1 MCCASSAAKKATYIM
16 EISHVSY
23 AAPLLSLALL
33 WTVAVVTPGPNFF
46 NIAQLAASQSKRHG
60 VVAAL
65 GVATGTVLWGL
76 AGGLGI
82 KSLFSAAPTLYLSFK
97 IAGGCYLIYLGL
109 KQFKRKP
116 PVAAGDSRLLDGAGR
131 TLWSVYGQGFLGNMT
146 NPKSALFVATIFA
159 TAMPATVPPTLL
171 ALAVSTMATL
181 SFSWYCSVALVFSSR
196 RMARV
201 YDRSRQWLDRFAG
214 SCYLLFGAHL
224 VASR

>member
-1 MCCASSAAKKATYIM
+1 MDVTPL
-16 EISHVSY
+16 SY

-33 WTVAVVTPGPNFF
+33 WTVAVITPGPNFF

-65 GVATGTVLWGL
+65 GVATGTVFWGL

-82 KSLFSAAPTLYLSFK
+82 KSLFSAAPTLYLAFK
-97 IAGGCYLIYLGL
+97 VAGGCYLIYLGL

-116 PVAAGDSRLLDGAGR
+116 AVAHGDSDSMVAAGR
-131 TLWSVYGQGFLGNMT
+131 TLTSAYGQGFLGNMT

-159 TAMPATVPPTLL
+159 TAMPATVPPSLL
-171 ALAVSTMATL
+171 ALAVLTMATL
-181 SFSWYCSVALVFSSR
+181 SFSWYCSVALLFSSR
-196 RMARV
+196 RV
-201 YDRSRQWLDRFAG
+201 TGIYNRSRKWLDRFAG

-224 VASR
+224 VANR

>member
-1 MCCASSAAKKATYIM
+1 MDITPL
-16 EISHVSY
+16 SY

-33 WTVAVVTPGPNFF
+33 WTVAVITPGPNFF

-82 KSLFSAAPTLYLSFK
+82 KSLFSAAPTLYLAFK
-97 IAGGCYLIYLGL
+97 VAGGCYLIYLGL

-116 PVAAGDSRLLDGAGR
+116 AVAQSDSDSMVGAGR
-131 TLWSVYGQGFLGNMT
+131 TLTSAYGQGFLGNMT

-159 TAMPATVPPTLL
+159 TAMPATVPPSLL
-171 ALAVSTMATL
+171 ALAVLTMATL
-181 SFSWYCSVALVFSSR
+181 SFSWYCSVALLFSSR
-196 RMARV
+196 RVTGV
-201 YDRSRQWLDRFAG
+201 YNRSRKWLDRFAG

-224 VASR
+224 VANR

>member
-1 MCCASSAAKKATYIM
+1 MDITQL
-16 EISHVSY
+16 SY

-46 NIAQLAASQSKRHG
+46 NTAQLAASCSRKHG

-82 KSLFSAAPTLYLSFK
+82 KSLFSAAPTLYLTFK

-116 PVAAGDSRLLDGAGR
+116 AALSGAHDPLNGAGR
-131 TLWSVYGQGFLGNMT
+131 TLLSAYGRGFVGNMT
-146 NPKSALFVATIFA
+146 NPKAAMFVATIFA
-159 TAMPATVPPTLL
+159 TAMPASPPPMLL
-171 ALAVSTMATL
+171 ALAVLTMASL
-181 SFSWYCSVALVFSSR
+181 SFSWYCSVALLFASR
-196 RMARV
+196 RVAGV
-201 YDRSRQWLDRFAG
+201 YERSRKWLDRFAG

-224 VASR
+224 VANR

>member
-1 MCCASSAAKKATYIM
+1 M
-16 EISHVSY
+16 ETGFLSY

-46 NIAQLAASQSKRHG
+46 NIAQLAASHSKRHG

-82 KSLFSAAPTLYLSFK
+82 KSFFSAAPTLYLSFK
-97 IAGGCYLIYLGL
+97 IAGGGYLIYLGL
-109 KQFKRKP
+109 KQFRRTP
-116 PVAAGDSRLLDGAGR
+116 ATVMNEGGAIDGARR
-131 TLWSVYGQGFLGNMT
+131 TLLSVYGQGFLGNMT

-159 TAMPATVPPTLL
+159 TAMPATVPPMLL
-171 ALAVSTMATL
+171 ALAVLTMATL

>member
-1 MCCASSAAKKATYIM
+1 MCVAYSEATKAILVM
-16 EISHVSY
+16 EMSPLSY

-109 KQFKRKP
+109 KQFKRKS
-116 PVAAGDSRLLDGAGR
+116 PVSAGANGAVDGAQR
-131 TLWSVYGQGFLGNMT
+131 TLLSVYGQGFLGNMT

-159 TAMPATVPPTLL
+159 TAMPASVPPTLL
-171 ALAVSTMATL
+171 ALAVLTMATL
-181 SFSWYCSVALVFSSR
+181 SFSWYCSVALLFSSR
-196 RMARV
+196 RMASV
-201 YDRSRQWLDRFAG
+201 YER
-214 SCYLLFGAHL
+214 
-224 VASR
+224 

>member
-1 MCCASSAAKKATYIM
+1 MQTDFL
-16 EISHVSY
+16 SY

-33 WTVAVVTPGPNFF
+33 WTLAVVTPGPNFF

-97 IAGGCYLIYLGL
+97 IAGGAYLIYLGM
-109 KQFKRKP
+109 KQFRRTP
-116 PVAAGDSRLLDGAGR
+116 ASLSSQGGAIDSARR
-131 TLWSVYGQGFLGNMT
+131 TLLSVYGQGFLGNMT

-159 TAMPATVPPTLL
+159 TAMPASVPPMLL
-171 ALAVSTMATL
+171 TLAVLTMATL
-181 SFSWYCSVALVFSSR
+181 SFSWYCSVALLFSSG
-196 RMARV
+196 RV
-201 YDRSRQWLDRFAG
+201 AGAYVRSRKWLDRFAG

-224 VASR
+224 VANR

>member
-1 MCCASSAAKKATYIM
+1 M
-16 EISHVSY
+16 ETSHLSY
-23 AAPLLSLALL
+23 AAPLFSLALL

-109 KQFKRKP
+109 KQFRRKP
-116 PVAAGDSRLLDGAGR
+116 PVVAGKSGSIDGAGR
-131 TLWSVYGQGFLGNMT
+131 TLLSVYGQGFLGNMT

-159 TAMPATVPPTLL
+159 TAMPASVPPMLL
-171 ALAVSTMATL
+171 ALAVLTMATL
-181 SFSWYCSVALVFSSR
+181 SFSWYSGVALLFSSR
-196 RMARV
+196 RMAGA
-201 YDRSRQWLDRFAG
+201 YDRSRKWLDRFAG
-214 SCYLLFGAHL
+214 SCYVLFGAHL
-224 VASR
+224 VANR

>member
-1 MCCASSAAKKATYIM
+1 M
-16 EISHVSY
+16 ETSHLSY

-109 KQFKRKP
+109 KQFRRKP
-116 PVAAGDSRLLDGAGR
+116 RVVAGKSGSIDGAGR
-131 TLWSVYGQGFLGNMT
+131 TLLSVYGQGFLGNMT

-159 TAMPATVPPTLL
+159 TAMPASVPPMLL
-171 ALAVSTMATL
+171 ALAVLTMATL
-181 SFSWYCSVALVFSSR
+181 SFSWYSGVALLFSSR
-196 RMARV
+196 RMAGA
-201 YDRSRQWLDRFAG
+201 YDRSRKWLDRFAG
-214 SCYLLFGAHL
+214 SCYVLFGAHL
-224 VASR
+224 VANR

>member
-1 MCCASSAAKKATYIM
+1 VLSIIEAKKAPRIM
-16 EISHVSY
+16 ENTSLGY

-46 NIAQLAASQSKRHG
+46 NIAQLAASRTRRHG

-82 KSLFSAAPTLYLSFK
+82 KSLFSAAPTLYLGFK

-116 PVAAGDSRLLDGAGR
+116 SASPGDAGALNETGHTLLSAY
-131 TLWSVYGQGFLGNMT
+131 TQGFLGNMT

-159 TAMPATVPPTLL
+159 TAMPASPPPMLL
-171 ALAVSTMATL
+171 ALAVLTMASL
-181 SFSWYCSVALVFSSR
+181 SFSWYCSVALLFASQ
-196 RMARV
+196 RV
-201 YDRSRQWLDRFAG
+201 AVVYERSRTWLDRFAG

-224 VASR
+224 VANR

>member
-1 MCCASSAAKKATYIM
+1 M
-16 EISHVSY
+16 EISPVGY
-23 AAPLLSLALL
+23 IAPLLSLALL

-46 NIAQLAASQSKRHG
+46 NTAQVAASCSRRHG

-65 GVATGTVLWGL
+65 GIATGTVLWGL

-82 KSLFSAAPTLYLSFK
+82 KSLFSAAPTLYLGFK

-116 PVAAGDSRLLDGAGR
+116 SPFAGQTESMKGAGR
-131 TLWSVYGQGFLGNMT
+131 TLLSAYGQGLAGNMT

-159 TAMPATVPPTLL
+159 TAMPASPPPMLL
-171 ALAVSTMATL
+171 MLAVLTMSSL
-181 SFSWYCSVALVFSSR
+181 SFTWYCSVALLFASR
-196 RMARV
+196 RVAGA
-201 YDRSRQWLDRFAG
+201 YERSRTGLDRFAG

>member
-1 MCCASSAAKKATYIM
+1 M
-16 EISHVSY
+16 ETSHLSY

-82 KSLFSAAPTLYLSFK
+82 KSLFSAAPTLYLGFK

-109 KQFKRKP
+109 KQFKRKLP
-116 PVAAGDSRLLDGAGR
+116 LVAGDSGPVDGAGR
-131 TLWSVYGQGFLGNMT
+131 TLLSVYGQGFLGNMT

-159 TAMPATVPPTLL
+159 TAMPASVPPMLL
-171 ALAVSTMATL
+171 ALAVLTMATL
-181 SFSWYCSVALVFSSR
+181 SFGWYCSVALLFASR
-196 RMARV
+196 RVAGA
-201 YDRSRQWLDRFAG
+201 YERSRKWLDRFAG

-224 VASR
+224 VANR

>member
-1 MCCASSAAKKATYIM
+1 M
-16 EISHVSY
+16 ETSHLSY

-109 KQFKRKP
+109 KQFRRKP
-116 PVAAGDSRLLDGAGR
+116 PVVAGKSGSIDGAGR
-131 TLWSVYGQGFLGNMT
+131 TLLSVYGQGFLGNMA

-159 TAMPATVPPTLL
+159 TAMPASVPPMLL
-171 ALAVSTMATL
+171 ALAVLTMATL
-181 SFSWYCSVALVFSSR
+181 SFSWYSGVALLFSSR
-196 RMARV
+196 RMAGA
-201 YDRSRQWLDRFAG
+201 YDRSRKWLDRFAG
-214 SCYLLFGAHL
+214 SCYVLFGAHL
-224 VASR
+224 VANR

>member
-1 MCCASSAAKKATYIM
+1 MDGSSVNYF
-16 EISHVSY
+16 
-23 AAPLLSLALL
+23 APLLSLALL

-46 NIAQLAASQSKRHG
+46 NTAQVAASCSRRHG
-60 VVAAL
+60 VVAAM
-65 GVATGTVLWGL
+65 GIATGTVLWGL

-82 KSLFSAAPTLYLSFK
+82 KSLFNAAPTLYLAFK

-116 PVAAGDSRLLDGAGR
+116 PRSAGNSGEMTGR
-131 TLWSVYGQGFLGNMT
+131 TLWSAYVQGLAGNMT

-159 TAMPATVPPTLL
+159 AVMPASPSPTLL
-171 ALAVSTMATL
+171 GLAVLTMSTL
-181 SFSWYCSVALVFSSR
+181 SLSWYCCVALLFASR
-196 RMARV
+196 RVAGV
-201 YDRSRQWLDRFAG
+201 YERSRTWLDRFAG

>member
-1 MCCASSAAKKATYIM
+1 MD
-16 EISHVSY
+16 ISHLGYV
-23 AAPLLSLALL
+23 APLLSLALL

-46 NIAQLAASQSKRHG
+46 NIAQLAASHSKRHG

-109 KQFKRKP
+109 KQFWRKP
-116 PVAAGDSRLLDGAGR
+116 PVVAGKSGSIDGAGR
-131 TLWSVYGQGFLGNMT
+131 TLLSVYGQGFLGNMT

-159 TAMPATVPPTLL
+159 TAMPASVPPMLL
-171 ALAVSTMATL
+171 ALAVLTMATL
-181 SFSWYCSVALVFSSR
+181 SFSWYSGVALLFSSR
-196 RMARV
+196 RMAGA
-201 YDRSRQWLDRFAG
+201 YDRSRKWLDRFAG

-224 VASR
+224 VANR

>member
-1 MCCASSAAKKATYIM
+1 MD
-16 EISHVSY
+16 ISHLSY

-82 KSLFSAAPTLYLSFK
+82 KSLFSAAPTLYLGFK
-97 IAGGCYLIYLGL
+97 IAGGWYLIYLGL

-116 PVAAGDSRLLDGAGR
+116 VVAHGDSDSIAGTGR
-131 TLWSVYGQGFLGNMT
+131 TLTSAYGQGFLGNMT

-159 TAMPATVPPTLL
+159 TAMPATVPPSLL
-171 ALAVSTMATL
+171 ALAVLTMATL
-181 SFSWYCSVALVFSSR
+181 SFSWYCSVALLFSSH
-196 RMARV
+196 RV
-201 YDRSRQWLDRFAG
+201 TGAYNRSRKWLDRFAG

-224 VASR
+224 VANR